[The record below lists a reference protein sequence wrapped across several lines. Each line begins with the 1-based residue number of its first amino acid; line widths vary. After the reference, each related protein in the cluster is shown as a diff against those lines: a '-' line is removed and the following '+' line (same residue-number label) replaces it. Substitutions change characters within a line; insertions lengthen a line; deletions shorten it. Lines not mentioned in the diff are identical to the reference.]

1 MISLVLQEINNRMSP
16 IYQFH
21 IHVCLNSNIFMDE
34 IENEIKKDKSVF
46 VLIPIRL
53 GIDKI
58 DKKYTVQL

>member
-1 MISLVLQEINNRMSP
+1 MLP
-16 IYQFH
+16 IFNFH

-34 IENEIKKDKSVF
+34 IENEINKGKGVF